1 MVMDDVDKI
10 VRGVAETAP
19 GCKVGEAVEGEE
31 VDDGGNGDE
40 VEISTTRTM
49 T

>member
-1 MVMDDVDKI
+1 MDDVDKI

-19 GCKVGEAVEGEE
+19 GCKVGEAVEREE

-40 VEISTTRTM
+40 VEISATRTM